1 MEKLDETSTADL
13 WQALREVMDPE
24 LPVSLVDLGLIYDI
38 RRSGTAVDVD
48 LTFTA
53 TACPCMGFIRAD
65 IEERLLREPGIGT
78 VRIHE
83 VWDPPWTVERMTTE
97 GREALRRCGV
107 AA

>member
-1 MEKLDETSTADL
+1 MDGTSADL
-13 WQALREVMDPE
+13 WQALREVQDPE
-24 LPVSLVDLGLIYDI
+24 LPISLVDLGLIYDI
-38 RRSGTAVDVD
+38 RRSRDEVEVD

-65 IEERLLREPGIGT
+65 IEERLLREPGVNA
-78 VRIHE
+78 VRIRE
-83 VWDPPWTVERMTTE
+83 VWDPPWTVERMTPE